1 MENQLIIESLNGNK
15 KSLEKLIK
23 SIDGYVYNLSIRFL
37 WNKSDAEDATQEILI
52 KVITNLGKFE
62 EKSKFNTWVY
72 RIAVNYL
79 VNLKRKTSFEKT
91 PISFSK
97 FSKDLS
103 NIKEPVSYDAPD
115 KDLLDKEMKTG
126 CTLAMLQCLDRELR
140 MVFILGS
147 VLKIKSNIA
156 SEILGIT
163 PANFRKRLEKSRK
176 LIGSFLGSN
185 CGVYNPKNKCRCKR
199 KKCKNLL
206 EL

>member
-79 VNLKRKTSFEKT
+79 VNLIKQILNINHELTDWCRPLTIKQRNYHG
-91 PISFSK
+91 
-97 FSKDLS
+97 DL
-103 NIKEPVSYDAPD
+103 
-115 KDLLDKEMKTG
+115 
-126 CTLAMLQCLDRELR
+126 
-140 MVFILGS
+140 
-147 VLKIKSNIA
+147 
-156 SEILGIT
+156 
-163 PANFRKRLEKSRK
+163 
-176 LIGSFLGSN
+176 
-185 CGVYNPKNKCRCKR
+185 
-199 KKCKNLL
+199 
-206 EL
+206 